1 MRAAVAWAARWV
13 IGAVGGPARFR
24 IIAVLA
30 GVLALDA
37 ADKGTV
43 GAVAPELKES
53 LGISNTEL
61 GSLTAVSSA
70 SAALAVIPVG
80 VLADRVRRV
89 RLLAASIV
97 LWVLAMLAGGL
108 ADSYQWLLLS
118 RLALGAV
125 SATAGPTLS
134 SLIGDFFPPGER
146 ARVYGFI
153 LSGEMLGVGFGLLVG
168 GNLANLLSWRAAFF
182 VLAVFGM
189 LLTIVIAR
197 KLPEPARG
205 GQGRPRPAG
214 QRLDSGQGPGS
225 GEGPAAGWDETAPSR
240 GDAVH
245 FALRGRGIEPD
256 FALILRRDPA
266 RMSMWEAALYV
277 LRIRT
282 NVVLIIASAVGY
294 FFFAGLRSFGVLFLD
309 RQYGL
314 AAAAVTGP
322 ALLVGLG
329 ALAGVLSGGR
339 VADHLIRRGRL
350 DARMTVPAVAYLTTA
365 VFFVPA
371 LLTTSTATA
380 LPFFLVAA
388 GCLAAANPPLDAAR
402 LDVVHF
408 RLWGRAE
415 SIRTFLR
422 MGAEAVAPVTF
433 GFLADLLGPDGPR
446 SAQGLQY
453 TFLIMLGP
461 LVANAVI
468 LLHGRHSYPRDVATA
483 TASER
488 PRVR

>member
-1 MRAAVAWAARWV
+1 MRAVVAWAARWV

-30 GVLALDA
+30 CVLALDA

-53 LGISNTEL
+53 LGIGNTEL

-89 RLLAASIV
+89 RLLTASIV

-189 LLTIVIAR
+189 LLMIVIAR
-197 KLPEPARG
+197 TLPEPARG
-205 GQGRPRPAG
+205 GHGRSRPPG
-214 QRLDSGQGPGS
+214 Q
-225 GEGPAAGWDETAPSR
+225 GPAAGRRPSAVWDETAPSR
-240 GDAVH
+240 SDAVH

-256 FALILRRDPA
+256 FRLILRRDPA
-266 RMSMWEAALYV
+266 RMSMWEAALYI

-433 GFLADLLGPDGPR
+433 GFLADLLGSGGAR

-483 TASER
+483 TASEK

>member
-1 MRAAVAWAARWV
+1 MSAKPRGLVRAAVDWAVRWV
-13 IGAVGGPARFR
+13 IGAVGGPARFQ

-30 GVLALDA
+30 CVLALDA

-43 GAVAPELKES
+43 GAVAVELKES
-53 LGISNTEL
+53 LGITNTEL

-80 VLADRVRRV
+80 VLTDRVRRV
-89 RLLAASIV
+89 RLLAASVV
-97 LWVLAMLAGGL
+97 LWVLAMLASGL

-153 LSGEMLGVGFGLLVG
+153 LSGEMLGVGLGLLVG
-168 GNLANLLSWRAAFF
+168 GNLAHLLSWRAAFHL
-182 VLAVFGM
+182 LA
-189 LLTIVIAR
+189 LLGILLVIVIVR

-205 GQGRPRPAG
+205 GQSQLRPAEH
-214 QRLDSGQGPGS
+214 L
-225 GEGPAAGWDETAPSR
+225 PAAERGAGTSPSR
-240 GDAVH
+240 SDAVH
-245 FALRGRGIEPD
+245 FALRGRGVEPD
-256 FALILRRDPA
+256 PVLILRRDPT

-294 FFFAGLRSFGVLFLD
+294 FFFAGLRSFGVLFVN

-314 AAAAVTGP
+314 TMAAVTGP
-322 ALLVGLG
+322 ALLVGFG

-339 VADHLIRRGRL
+339 IADHLIRRGRL
-350 DARMTVPAVAYLTTA
+350 SARMIVPAVAYLTTA

-371 LLTTSTATA
+371 LLTTSTVTA

-433 GFLADLLGPDGPR
+433 GFLADVLGSGGAK
-446 SAQGLQY
+446 SARGLQI
-453 TFLIMLGP
+453 TFLIMLAP
-461 LVANAVI
+461 LVANAII

-483 TASER
+483 AASGK

>member
-1 MRAAVAWAARWV
+1 MSAKPRGLVRAAVDRAARWV
-13 IGAVGGPARFR
+13 TGAVGGPARFQV
-24 IIAVLA
+24 IAILA
-30 GVLALDA
+30 CVLALDA

-43 GAVAPELKES
+43 GAVAVELKES
-53 LGISNTEL
+53 LGITNTGL

-80 VLADRVRRV
+80 VLTDRVRRV
-89 RLLAASIV
+89 RLLAASVV

-146 ARVYGFI
+146 AQVYGFI
-153 LSGEMLGVGFGLLVG
+153 LSGEMLGVGLGLLVG
-168 GNLANLLSWRAAFF
+168 GDLAHLLSWRAAFF
-182 VLAVFGM
+182 LLALFGILLVF
-189 LLTIVIAR
+189 VIAR

-205 GQGRPRPAG
+205 GQGRLRPVGHRPAAE
-214 QRLDSGQGPGS
+214 RC
-225 GEGPAAGWDETAPSR
+225 AGTPPSR
-240 GDAVH
+240 SDAVH
-245 FALRGRGIEPD
+245 FALQGRGVEPD
-256 FALILRRDPA
+256 PALVLRRDPA
-266 RMSMWEAALYV
+266 RMSMWEAGLYV

-282 NVVLIIASAVGY
+282 NVVLITASAVGY

-322 ALLVGLG
+322 AVLVGFG

-339 VADHLIRRGRL
+339 IADHLVRRGRL
-350 DARMTVPAVAYLTTA
+350 SARMTVPAVAYLTTA

-371 LLTTSTATA
+371 LLATSTATA

-433 GFLADLLGPDGPR
+433 GFLADVLGPGGTR
-446 SAQGLQY
+446 SARGLQY
-453 TFLIMLGP
+453 TFLIMLAP
-461 LVANAVI
+461 LVANAII

-483 TASER
+483 AASGK

>member
-1 MRAAVAWAARWV
+1 MSGQPGGLVRAAIAWAARWLT
-13 IGAVGGPARFR
+13 GAVGGPARFQ

-30 GVLALDA
+30 CVLALDA

-43 GAVAPELKES
+43 GAVAVELKES

-70 SAALAVIPVG
+70 SAALAVLPVG
-80 VLADRVRRV
+80 VLTDRVRRV
-89 RLLAASIV
+89 RLLTAGVV

-108 ADSYQWLLLS
+108 ADSYEWLLLS

-168 GNLANLLSWRAAFF
+168 GNLAHLLSWRAAFF
-182 VLAVFGM
+182 LLALFGT

-214 QRLDSGQGPGS
+214 RGGGAPPGRS
-225 GEGPAAGWDETAPSR
+225 
-240 GDAVH
+240 DAVH
-245 FALRGRGIEPD
+245 FAIQGRGVEPD
-256 FALILRRDPA
+256 HALTLRRDPT
-266 RMSMWEAALYV
+266 RMSMWEAAIYV

-282 NVVLIIASAVGY
+282 NVVLISASAVGY

-322 ALLVGLG
+322 AVLVGLG

-339 VADHLIRRGRL
+339 IADHLIRRGRL
-350 DARMTVPAVAYLTTA
+350 SARMTVPAVAYLTTA

-388 GCLAAANPPLDAAR
+388 ASLAAANPPLDAAR

-422 MGAEAVAPVTF
+422 MGAEAAAPVTF
-433 GFLADLLGPDGPR
+433 GFLADLLGSGGAGG
-446 SAQGLQY
+446 AQGLQY
-453 TFLIMLGP
+453 AFLIMLAP
-461 LVANAVI
+461 LVANAII
-468 LLHGRHSYPRDVATA
+468 LLHGRRSYPRDVATA

>member
-1 MRAAVAWAARWV
+1 MYPTSSINVAVAV
-13 IGAVGGPARFR
+13 
-24 IIAVLA
+24 
-30 GVLALDA
+30 
-37 ADKGTV
+37 
-43 GAVAPELKES
+43 ELKES
-53 LGISNTEL
+53 LRITNTEL

-80 VLADRVRRV
+80 VLTDRVRRV
-89 RLLAASIV
+89 RLLAASVV

-118 RLALGAV
+118 RPALGTV

-168 GNLANLLSWRAAFF
+168 GNLAHLLSWRAAFYL
-182 VLAVFGM
+182 LALFGI
-189 LLTIVIAR
+189 LLVIVITR
-197 KLPEPARG
+197 KLPEPTRG
-205 GQGRPRPAG
+205 GQGRLRPDGHPPDAERDAG
-214 QRLDSGQGPGS
+214 
-225 GEGPAAGWDETAPSR
+225 TAPNRS
-240 GDAVH
+240 DAVH
-245 FALRGRGIEPD
+245 FALRDRGVEPNPV
-256 FALILRRDPA
+256 LMLRRDPT
-266 RMSMWEAALYV
+266 RMPMWEAALYV

-282 NVVLIIASAVGY
+282 NVVLIAASAVGY
-294 FFFAGLRSFGVLFLD
+294 FFFAGLRGFGVLFVA

-314 AAAAVTGP
+314 TAAAVTGP
-322 ALLVGLG
+322 ALLVGFG

-339 VADHLIRRGRL
+339 IADHLIRRGRL
-350 DARMTVPAVAYLTTA
+350 SARVIVPAVAYLTTA

-371 LLTTSTATA
+371 LLTTSTA

-433 GFLADLLGPDGPR
+433 GFLADVLGSGGAT
-446 SAQGLQY
+446 SARGLQY
-453 TFLIMLGP
+453 TFLIMLAP
-461 LVANAVI
+461 LVANAII

-483 TASER
+483 AASEK

>member
-1 MRAAVAWAARWV
+1 MSAKPGGWVRAAVDWAVRWV
-13 IGAVGGPARFR
+13 TAAVGGPARFQV
-24 IIAVLA
+24 IAVLA
-30 GVLALDA
+30 CVLALDA

-43 GAVAPELKES
+43 GAVAVELKES
-53 LGISNTEL
+53 LGITNTEL

-80 VLADRVRRV
+80 VLTDRVRRV
-89 RLLAASIV
+89 RLLAASVV
-97 LWVLAMLAGGL
+97 LWVLAMLAGGV

-153 LSGEMLGVGFGLLVG
+153 LSGEMLGVGLGLLVG
-168 GNLANLLSWRAAFF
+168 GNLAHLLSWRAAFCL
-182 VLAVFGM
+182 LALFGI
-189 LLTIVIAR
+189 LLVIVIAR
-197 KLPEPARG
+197 KLPEPTRG
-205 GQGRPRPAG
+205 GQGRLRPDGHRPDAE
-214 QRLDSGQGPGS
+214 RDSGTS
-225 GEGPAAGWDETAPSR
+225 PSR
-240 GDAVH
+240 SDAVH
-245 FALRGRGIEPD
+245 FALTGRGVEPD
-256 FALILRRDPA
+256 PGLMLRRDPT

-282 NVVLIIASAVGY
+282 NVVLITASAVGY
-294 FFFAGLRSFGVLFLD
+294 FFFAGLRSFGVLFVD

-314 AAAAVTGP
+314 TAAAVTGP
-322 ALLVGLG
+322 AVLVGFG

-339 VADHLIRRGRL
+339 IADHLVRRGRL
-350 DARMTVPAVAYLTTA
+350 SAHMIVPAVAYLTTA

-422 MGAEAVAPVTF
+422 MGAESIAPVTF
-433 GFLADLLGPDGPR
+433 GFLADVLGSGGAT
-446 SAQGLQY
+446 SARGLQY
-453 TFLIMLGP
+453 TFLIMLAP
-461 LVANAVI
+461 LMANAII

-483 TASER
+483 AASEK

>member
-1 MRAAVAWAARWV
+1 MRAAVAWAARWLT
-13 IGAVGGPARFR
+13 GAVGGPARFQV
-24 IIAVLA
+24 IAVLA
-30 GVLALDA
+30 CVLALDA

-43 GAVAPELKES
+43 GAVAVELKES

-70 SAALAVIPVG
+70 SAALAVIPLG
-80 VLADRVRRV
+80 VLTDRVRRV
-89 RLLAASIV
+89 RLLTAGVV

-108 ADSYQWLLLS
+108 ADSYEWLLLS

-168 GNLANLLSWRAAFF
+168 GNLAHLLSWRAAFF
-182 VLAVFGM
+182 LLALFGT

-205 GQGRPRPAG
+205 GQGRGGGAP
-214 QRLDSGQGPGS
+214 PGRS
-225 GEGPAAGWDETAPSR
+225 
-240 GDAVH
+240 DAVH
-245 FALRGRGIEPD
+245 FAIQGRGVEPD
-256 FALILRRDPA
+256 PALTLRRDPT

-282 NVVLIIASAVGY
+282 NVVLISASAVGY
-294 FFFAGLRSFGVLFLD
+294 FFFAGLRGFGVLFLD

-322 ALLVGLG
+322 AVLVGLG

-339 VADHLIRRGRL
+339 IADHLIRRGRL
-350 DARMTVPAVAYLTTA
+350 GARMTVPAVAYLTTA

-388 GCLAAANPPLDAAR
+388 ASLAAANPPLDAAR

-422 MGAEAVAPVTF
+422 MAAEAAAPVTF
-433 GFLADLLGPDGPR
+433 GFLADLLGSGGAGG
-446 SAQGLQY
+446 AQGLQY
-453 TFLIMLGP
+453 AFLIMLAP

-468 LLHGRHSYPRDVATA
+468 LLHGRRSYPRDVATA